1 MQQKDLKGKK
11 TRGDSTDSTNSK
23 KRVNDAWKEKFAHME
38 KKLKET
44 ETAMNFYKT
53 ESEKLKEVLSAT
65 ELKLRSL
72 EIERE
77 ALMSSSRGRDIN
89 EYYKEIDIKISNLET
104 ENQVFL

>member
-1 MQQKDLKGKK
+1 MKGKK
-11 TRGDSTDSTNSK
+11 IRGDSTDSTNSR
-23 KRVNDAWKEKFAHME
+23 KRVNDAWKEKFAQME

-89 EYYKEIDIKISNLET
+89 EYYKEIDIKIANLEV
-104 ENQVFL
+104 ENQVGKS